1 MYLEISNVAS
11 ALGKNPYESRNKM
24 LLISWARHAP
34 DNVRRFLIKNKCIIP
49 LKVDE
54 ETFSKLQDE
63 VLNNEL
69 PSEYDVKDFSKIEEK
84 VINEYKRKRNNEQTP
99 EEIQKIKEH
108 TRDTLKKTNGN
119 IQENNIIMKEN
130 YTRGNDKMYY
140 LEIMANACIGG
151 KNDASIG
158 EVLLEIKTRTR
169 KQNVRRNEYDLYQ
182 LVCYLLATGINKGK
196 IVQIYNKEKYDSD
209 IATEK
214 EYGIIDISNNDW
226 EQFCEDIREGLK
238 IYFNDLKELIKKSNY
253 IYLDNVIPASIRPI
267 AKYIV
272 EENDITYCDENI
284 KFKNLFRHIT
294 K

>member
-99 EEIQKIKEH
+99 EEIQRIKEH

-119 IQENNIIMKEN
+119 IQENNIITKEN

-140 LEIMANACIGG
+140 YNIDDDCCIGG
-151 KNDASIG
+151 KNDAVLNDI
-158 EVLLEIKTRTR
+158 LLEIKTRTR

-226 EQFCEDIREGLK
+226 KQFCEDIREGLK

-267 AKYIV
+267 AKYII
-272 EENDITYCDENI
+272 EDNAITYCDENI
-284 KFKNLFRHIT
+284 KFKNLFRHLH
-294 K
+294 